1 MVLESQT
8 VGWISR
14 EKPDLLFTTND
25 NDAIEDNVG
34 DVANPFGS
42 FFVQTERGE
51 YSEVWGMY
59 GTVPENVRPVYRIK

>member
-14 EKPDLLFTTND
+14 EKPYLQFTTD
-25 NDAIEDNVG
+25 DSDVIENHVG
-34 DVANPFGS
+34 DVANPFES
-42 FFVQTERGE
+42 FFVQTEDGK

-59 GTVPENVRPVYRIK
+59 GIVPENVRPVYRIK